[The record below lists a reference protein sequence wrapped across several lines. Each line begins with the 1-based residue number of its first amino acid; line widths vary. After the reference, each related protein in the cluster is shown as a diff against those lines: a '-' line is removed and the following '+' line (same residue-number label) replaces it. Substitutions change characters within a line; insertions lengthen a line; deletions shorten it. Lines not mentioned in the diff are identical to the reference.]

1 MRLSFMD
8 TVASSSIS
16 SFKTTCP
23 PSIFSKRD
31 SACCIEKQVDD
42 LSIANEEE
50 TSLSTQASMDE
61 SIGGIRKLTK
71 MQSKLW
77 AAYDMLKSN
86 YEYKPSTGN
95 FSAKRSPDSPC
106 SSHTPEI
113 SSLETFFRELS
124 FKIQHK
130 LRAAY
135 DMLRGNYEYKPSTG
149 NFSAKQLPNTPCS
162 SHTPEISSLETAC
175 IEPSAKLEIL
185 NILFSQEA
193 INAYK
198 ACPIFRDLIRCIGS
212 KKIKAGDGIQAIKF
226 ILSIHRK
233 NPIITWQD
241 IVNIWQIKIDIDSI
255 IESILGRNTDS
266 HGLSS
271 SAKELFLESFLSEPL
286 HTEYSKYIIENLG
299 RLLTQEEPIDFNELL
314 KIAPEKIKYGLVWAC
329 IGSDIPT
336 VESMLKSNMFLHQKS
351 EQKHR
356 PYLVTSPLEWA
367 VCYGEIY
374 WLKKFFEIGSPN
386 IDALNQGKK
395 TLLDL
400 AVQHERPK
408 IAAFLIEKGIK
419 KNHKDTTCSEPFR
432 LALEKNQCDIL
443 ESSFN
448 KSDFDPL
455 RNHTDKAKLH
465 YAKKHGQNHIINV
478 MQNTIENRFPRALHW
493 LGKLYS
499 RFITWLA

>member
-1 MRLSFMD
+1 MRLSSMN
-8 TVASSSIS
+8 TEASSSIS

-23 PSIFSKRD
+23 SILSKRD
-31 SACCIEKQVDD
+31 SACSIEKQVAD
-42 LSIANEEE
+42 LSIANEEK

-61 SIGGIRKLTK
+61 SVGDIRKLTK

-77 AAYDMLKSN
+77 AAYNMLKS
-86 YEYKPSTGN
+86 
-95 FSAKRSPDSPC
+95 
-106 SSHTPEI
+106 
-113 SSLETFFRELS
+113 
-124 FKIQHK
+124 
-130 LRAAY
+130 
-135 DMLRGNYEYKPSTG
+135 NYEYKPSTG

-162 SHTPEISSLETAC
+162 SHIQEASSLEISC
-175 IEPSAKLEIL
+175 IGPSAKLEIL

-193 INAYK
+193 IDTYK
-198 ACPIFRDLIRCIGS
+198 TCPIFRDLIHCIGS
-212 KKIKAGDGIQAIKF
+212 KKIKEGDGIQAIQF
-226 ILSIHRK
+226 VLSIHRK
-233 NPIITWQD
+233 NPIITWKN
-241 IVNIWQIKIDIDSI
+241 IVNIWKIKIDIDAI
-255 IESILGRNTDS
+255 IESILGENTDL
-266 HGLSS
+266 HGIRS
-271 SAKELFLESFLSEPL
+271 SAKELFLESLLSEPL

-299 RLLTQEEPIDFNELL
+299 RLLTQKEPIDFNELL
-314 KIAPEKIKYGLVWAC
+314 KIAPEKIKYGLVWSC
-329 IGSDIPT
+329 IGADIPT
-336 VESMLKSNMFLHQKS
+336 VESMLKSNMFLHHKR

-367 VCYGEIY
+367 VCYGETY
-374 WLKKFFEIGSPN
+374 WLKKFFEIGNPN

-419 KNHKDTTCSEPFR
+419 KNHKDTKCSEPFR
-432 LALEKNQCDIL
+432 LALEKSQCDIL

-455 RNHTDKAKLH
+455 RNHTDKANLR

-478 MQNTIENRFPRALHW
+478 MQSAIANRFPRGLHW

-499 RFITWLA
+499 RFITFIVGWW

>member
-1 MRLSFMD
+1 MRLSSMN
-8 TVASSSIS
+8 TVANSSIS

-23 PSIFSKRD
+23 SILSKRD

-42 LSIANEEE
+42 LSIANEER
-50 TSLSTQASMDE
+50 TSLSTQASVDK
-61 SIGGIRKLTK
+61 SNGDIRKLTK
-71 MQSKLW
+71 TQSKLW

-86 YEYKPSTGN
+86 YKYEPSTGN
-95 FSAKRSPDSPC
+95 FSV
-106 SSHTPEI
+106 
-113 SSLETFFRELS
+113 
-124 FKIQHK
+124 
-130 LRAAY
+130 
-135 DMLRGNYEYKPSTG
+135 
-149 NFSAKQLPNTPCS
+149 KQLPNTPCS
-162 SHTPEISSLETAC
+162 SHRQEASSLETAC
-175 IEPSAKLEIL
+175 IGPSAKSEIL

-193 INAYK
+193 IDAHET
-198 ACPIFRDLIRCIGS
+198 CPIFRDLIHCIGS
-212 KKIKAGDGIQAIKF
+212 KKIKEGDGIQAIQF
-226 ILSIHRK
+226 ILSVHRK
-233 NPIITWQD
+233 KPIITWQD

-255 IESILGRNTDS
+255 IESILGENTNS

-271 SAKELFLESFLSEPL
+271 SAKELFLESLLSESL

-336 VESMLKSNMFLHQKS
+336 VESMLKSNMFLHRKR

-367 VCYGEIY
+367 VCYGEIS
-374 WLKKFFEIGSPN
+374 WLKKFFEIGNPN
-386 IDALNQGKK
+386 IDALNQEKR

-400 AVQHERPK
+400 AVRHELPK

-419 KNHKDTTCSEPFR
+419 KNHKDTKCSEPFR
-432 LALEKNQCDIL
+432 LALEKIQCDIL

-448 KSDFDPL
+448 KSNFDPL
-455 RNHTDKAKLH
+455 RNHTDKAKLR
-465 YAKKHGQNHIINV
+465 YAKEHGQNHIINV
-478 MQNTIENRFPRALHW
+478 MQNTIANRFPRGLHW

-499 RFITWLA
+499 KFITFIVGWW